1 MFIVKG
7 GYIIMKKLFVCFLMI
22 MCLFMT
28 GCSEDKTKVSIST
41 DEFNNICTDNG
52 FTVKDNSSIYE
63 KYDYITDSKLAS
75 LDDIEIEMIQYTD
88 SESAEKVLEGH
99 IDSFNLLKSSGAAE
113 KNTKGDN
120 YHKYFL
126 VSNNR
131 YMISVRVDDTVIFC
145 KTMLTNKDKV
155 DNLLEKLGY

>member
-1 MFIVKG
+1 MRKF
-7 GYIIMKKLFVCFLMI
+7 FVCFLMV

-28 GCSEDKTKVSIST
+28 GCGEDKTKVAISA
-41 DEFNNICTDNG
+41 DEFKDICTDNG
-52 FTVKDNSSIYE
+52 FTVNENTAVYKN
-63 KYDYITDSKLAS
+63 YDYITDARLAT
-75 LDDIEIEMIQYTD
+75 LDDIQIEMIQYTD
-88 SESAEKVLEGH
+88 SESAEKVLKGH

-113 KNTKGDN
+113 KDTKGDN

-131 YMISVRVDDTVIFC
+131 YMVSIRVEDTVIFC

-155 DNLLEKLGY
+155 DDVFKELGY

>member
-1 MFIVKG
+1 
-7 GYIIMKKLFVCFLMI
+7 MKKLFVFFLMI
-22 MCLFMT
+22 VCLVMT
-28 GCSEDKTKVSIST
+28 GCGEDKTKVAVST
-41 DEFNNICTDNG
+41 DEFNTICTDND
-52 FTVKDNSSIYE
+52 FTVKDNSSTYE
-63 KYDYITDSKLAS
+63 KYDYITDSRLAT
-75 LDDIEIEMIQYTD
+75 LNDIEIEMIQYTD
-88 SESAEKVLEGH
+88 SESAEKVLESH

-113 KNTKGDN
+113 KNFKGDN

-155 DNLLEKLGY
+155 DEIFEELGY

>member
-1 MFIVKG
+1 MVIVKG
-7 GYIIMKKLFVCFLMI
+7 GYVIMKKLFVCFLMI

-28 GCSEDKTKVSIST
+28 GCGEPKTKVAVST
-41 DEFNNICTDNG
+41 DEFKNICTDNG
-52 FTVKDNSSIYE
+52 FTVNNNADIYTS
-63 KYDYITDSKLAS
+63 YDYITDSRLAT
-75 LDDIEIEMIQYTD
+75 LDNIEIEMIQYTD
-88 SESAEKVLEGH
+88 SESAEKVIESH

-113 KNTKGDN
+113 KNFKGDN

-155 DNLLEKLGY
+155 DEIFEELGY

>member
-1 MFIVKG
+1 
-7 GYIIMKKLFVCFLMI
+7 MKKLFVFFLMI
-22 MCLFMT
+22 MCFFMT
-28 GCSEDKTKVSIST
+28 GCGEDKTKVSIST
-41 DEFNNICTDNG
+41 DEFSDICSNNG
-52 FTVKDNSSIYE
+52 FTVKDNSSAYE
-63 KYDYITDSKLAS
+63 KYDYITGSKIAS
-75 LDDIEIEMIQYTD
+75 LNDIEIEMIQYTD

-155 DNLLEKLGY
+155 DELFEKLGY

>member
-1 MFIVKG
+1 
-7 GYIIMKKLFVCFLMI
+7 MKKLFVCFLMI

-28 GCSEDKTKVSIST
+28 GCGEDKTKVAVST

-52 FTVKDNSSIYE
+52 FTVKDSYSAYE
-63 KYDYITDSKLAS
+63 KYDYITSSKLAT
-75 LDDIEIEMIQYTD
+75 LDGIEIEMIQYTD
-88 SESAEKVLEGH
+88 NESAEKVLEGH

-113 KNTKGDN
+113 KNIKGDN

-131 YMISVRVDDTVIFC
+131 YMVSVRVEDTVIFC
-145 KTMLTNKDKV
+145 KTMLTNKDEV
-155 DNLLEKLGY
+155 DQIFEKLGY

>member
-1 MFIVKG
+1 M
-7 GYIIMKKLFVCFLMI
+7 
-22 MCLFMT
+22 
-28 GCSEDKTKVSIST
+28 
-41 DEFNNICTDNG
+41 
-52 FTVKDNSSIYE
+52 SIY
-63 KYDYITDSKLAS
+63 KNYDYITDARLAT
-75 LDDIEIEMIQYTD
+75 LDDIEVEMIQYTD
-88 SESAEKVLEGH
+88 SESAEKVLKGH

-131 YMISVRVDDTVIFC
+131 YMVSIKVEDTVVFC

-155 DNLLEKLGY
+155 DELFEKLGY